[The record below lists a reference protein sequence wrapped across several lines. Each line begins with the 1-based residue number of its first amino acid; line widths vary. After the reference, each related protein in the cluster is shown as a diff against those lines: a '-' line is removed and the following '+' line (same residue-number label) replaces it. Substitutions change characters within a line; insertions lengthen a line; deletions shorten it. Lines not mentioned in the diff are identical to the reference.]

1 VSDSGSDNVT
11 FRHVVWKDIE
21 GTAIISTMEEGSS
34 AENWTIYGNVVFYSS
49 QYGVAPNNE
58 GIAGWIEVLNDASNS
73 AIANNWKIY
82 NNTLVNVPG
91 LWSGIRI
98 DAGTGNVAR
107 NNLWYNSVRTAHHRI
122 DISHSWYFNTVQDGD
137 VNNAQ
142 LGAGNPFVNLA
153 GEDFHLAVPTLP
165 GVSLGAPYDVDPDGI
180 KRGADG
186 NWDRG
191 AFEIPR

>member
-1 VSDSGSDNVT
+1 L
-11 FRHVVWKDIE
+11 FAR
-21 GTAIISTMEEGSS
+21 
-34 AENWTIYGNVVFYSS
+34 
-49 QYGVAPNNE
+49 
-58 GIAGWIEVLNDASNS
+58 VLNDASNG
-73 AIANNWKIY
+73 AIANNWMIY
-82 NNTLVNVPG
+82 NNTPVNVPA
-91 LWSGIRI
+91 L
-98 DAGTGNVAR
+98 
-107 NNLWYNSVRTAHHRI
+107 VRQLHRLRHRQCRPQQSLVQLGWTAHHRI
-122 DISHSWYFNTVQDGD
+122 DISHSWYFGTVQDGD
-137 VNNAQ
+137 VNNAE